1 MESKPAQVKNGTR
14 TYLINGDFIKFHTVF
29 KDGSE
34 IVEEYG
40 IYSEELESRRVKK
53 IGMTGKEQWTTEI
66 GEEIKPKSNDEF
78 LIRENDNN
86 PLFIRKDTQKEF
98 QWRIRNLKGD
108 ADNFMVECDK
118 DKQQIV
124 IRTKNKKYYK
134 RFNIPDLER
143 LNIKLDENLMKVNFV
158 NNTLIISYT
167 KPKEALEAESEI
179 LNEIRRIR
187 AEIKKIRM
195 LNMTLDVRIN
205 KLMKFNFI

>member
-1 MESKPAQVKNGTR
+1 MESKAKQVKNGTR

-40 IYSEELESRRVKK
+40 IYSEEIESRRVKK
-53 IGMTGKEQWTTEI
+53 IGMTGKESWTTEI
-66 GEEIKPKSNDEF
+66 GEEIKPRNNDEF
-78 LIRENDNN
+78 LIKENDNN
-86 PLFIRKDTQKEF
+86 PLFIRKDTQNEF

-143 LNIKLDENLMKVNFV
+143 LNIKLDESLMKVNFV

-167 KPKEALEAESEI
+167 KPKEVLEAEKEI
-179 LNEIRRIR
+179 LEEIRRIR
-187 AEIKKIRM
+187 AEIKK
-195 LNMTLDVRIN
+195 NPNAKYDPGCEHQ
-205 KLMKFNFI
+205 

>member
-1 MESKPAQVKNGTR
+1 MESKAKQVKNGTR
-14 TYLINGDFIKFHTVF
+14 TYLINGDYVKFHTVF

-53 IGMTGKEQWTTEI
+53 IGMTGKENWTTEI
-66 GEEIKPKSNDEF
+66 GEEIKPRNNDEF
-78 LIRENDNN
+78 LIKENENN
-86 PLFIRKDTQKEF
+86 PLFIRKDTAKEF

-143 LNIKLDENLMKVNFV
+143 LNIKLDESLMKVNFV

-167 KPKEALEAESEI
+167 KPKEALEAEKEI
-179 LNEIRRIR
+179 LEEVRRIR
-187 AEIKKIRM
+187 AEIKK
-195 LNMTLDVRIN
+195 NPNAKYDPGCQN
-205 KLMKFNFI
+205 Q

>member
-1 MESKPAQVKNGTR
+1 MTSKPVQVGNGTR
-14 TYLINGDFIKFHTVF
+14 TYMINGDYIKFHTVF

-66 GEEIKPKSNDEF
+66 GEEIKPRSNDEF

-134 RFNIPDLER
+134 RFGIPDLER

-167 KPKEALEAESEI
+167 KPKEALDAESEI

-187 AEIKKIRM
+187 AEIKK
-195 LNMTLDVRIN
+195 NPNAKYDPGCQN
-205 KLMKFNFI
+205 Q

>member
-1 MESKPAQVKNGTR
+1 MDNKPKQVKNGTR

-53 IGMTGKEQWTTEI
+53 ISMTGKEQWITEI
-66 GEEIKPKSNDEF
+66 GEEIKPRSNDEF
-78 LIRENDNN
+78 LIKENDNN
-86 PLFIRKDTQKEF
+86 PLFIRKDTNKEF

-143 LNIKLDENLMKVNFV
+143 LNIKLDESLMKVNFV

-167 KPKEALEAESEI
+167 KPKEAFEAENEI
-179 LNEIRRIR
+179 LEEVRRVR
-187 AEIKKIRM
+187 AEIKK
-195 LNMTLDVRIN
+195 NPNAKYDPGCQHQ
-205 KLMKFNFI
+205 

>member
-1 MESKPAQVKNGTR
+1 MESKPQQVKNGTR

-40 IYSEELESRRVKK
+40 LYSEELESRRVKK

-66 GEEIKPKSNDEF
+66 GEEIKPRSNDEF

-143 LNIKLDENLMKVNFV
+143 LNIKLDESLMKVNFV

-167 KPKEALEAESEI
+167 KPKEALEAEKEI
-179 LNEIRRIR
+179 LEEVRRIR
-187 AEIKKIRM
+187 AEIKK
-195 LNMTLDVRIN
+195 NPNAKYDPGCQN
-205 KLMKFNFI
+205 Q

>member
-1 MESKPAQVKNGTR
+1 MESKPKQVKNGSR

-29 KDGSE
+29 KDGTE

-53 IGMTGKEQWTTEI
+53 IGMTGKESWTTEI
-66 GEEIKPKSNDEF
+66 GEEIKPRSNDEF
-78 LIRENDNN
+78 LIKENDNN
-86 PLFIRKDTQKEF
+86 PLFIRKDTPKEF

-143 LNIKLDENLMKVNFV
+143 LNIKLDESLMKVNFV
-158 NNTLIISYT
+158 NSTLIISYT
-167 KPKEALEAESEI
+167 KPKEALAAESEI
-179 LNEIRRIR
+179 LEEIRKVR
-187 AEIKKIRM
+187 AEIKK
-195 LNMTLDVRIN
+195 NPDS
-205 KLMKFNFI
+205 KYDPGCQHQ

>member
-1 MESKPAQVKNGTR
+1 MESKPKQVKNGSR

-29 KDGSE
+29 KDGTE

-53 IGMTGKEQWTTEI
+53 IGMTGKESWTTEI
-66 GEEIKPKSNDEF
+66 GEEIKPRSNDEF
-78 LIRENDNN
+78 LIKENDNN
-86 PLFIRKDTQKEF
+86 PLFIRKDTPKEF
-98 QWRIRNLKGD
+98 QWRVRNLKGD

-143 LNIKLDENLMKVNFV
+143 LNVKLDESLMKVNFV
-158 NNTLIISYT
+158 NSTLIISYT
-167 KPKEALEAESEI
+167 KPKEALAAESEI
-179 LNEIRRIR
+179 LEEIRKVR
-187 AEIKKIRM
+187 AEIKK
-195 LNMTLDVRIN
+195 NPDA
-205 KLMKFNFI
+205 KYDPGCQHQ

>member
-1 MESKPAQVKNGTR
+1 MDNKPKQVKNGTR

-53 IGMTGKEQWTTEI
+53 ISMTGKEQWITEI
-66 GEEIKPKSNDEF
+66 GEEIKPRSNDEF
-78 LIRENDNN
+78 LIKENDNN
-86 PLFIRKDTQKEF
+86 PLFIRKDTNKEF

-143 LNIKLDENLMKVNFV
+143 LNIKLDESLMKVNFV

-167 KPKEALEAESEI
+167 KPKEALEAENEI
-179 LNEIRRIR
+179 LEEVRRVR
-187 AEIKKIRM
+187 AEIKK
-195 LNMTLDVRIN
+195 NPNAKYDPGCQHQ
-205 KLMKFNFI
+205 

>member
-1 MESKPAQVKNGTR
+1 MESKPTQVNNGTR

-66 GEEIKPKSNDEF
+66 GEEIKPRSNDEF

-134 RFNIPDLER
+134 RFGIPDLER

-167 KPKEALEAESEI
+167 KPKEALDAESEI

-187 AEIKKIRM
+187 AEIKK
-195 LNMTLDVRIN
+195 NPNAKYDPGCQN
-205 KLMKFNFI
+205 Q

>member
-1 MESKPAQVKNGTR
+1 MESKAKQVKNGTR

-40 IYSEELESRRVKK
+40 LYSEELESRRVKK

-66 GEEIKPKSNDEF
+66 GEEIKPRSNDEF

-86 PLFIRKDTQKEF
+86 PLFIRKDTNKEF

-108 ADNFMVECDK
+108 ADNFMVQCDK

-143 LNIKLDENLMKVNFV
+143 LNIKLDESLMKVNFV
-158 NNTLIISYT
+158 NNTLIISYS
-167 KPKEALEAESEI
+167 KPKEALEAENEI
-179 LNEIRRIR
+179 LEEVRRVR
-187 AEIKKIRM
+187 AEIKK
-195 LNMTLDVRIN
+195 NPNAKYDPGCQN
-205 KLMKFNFI
+205 Q

>member
-1 MESKPAQVKNGTR
+1 MESQPTQVKNGTR

-66 GEEIKPKSNDEF
+66 GEEIKPRSNDEF

-134 RFNIPDLER
+134 RFGIPDLER

-167 KPKEALEAESEI
+167 KPKEALDAESEI

-187 AEIKKIRM
+187 AEIKK
-195 LNMTLDVRIN
+195 NPNAKYDPGCQN
-205 KLMKFNFI
+205 Q

>member
-1 MESKPAQVKNGTR
+1 MESKAKQVKNGTR

-40 IYSEELESRRVKK
+40 IYSEEIESRRVKK
-53 IGMTGKEQWTTEI
+53 IGMTGKESWTTEI
-66 GEEIKPKSNDEF
+66 GEEIKPRNNDEF
-78 LIRENDNN
+78 LIKENDNN
-86 PLFIRKDTQKEF
+86 PLFIRKDTPNEF

-143 LNIKLDENLMKVNFV
+143 LNLKLDESLMKVNFV

-167 KPKEALEAESEI
+167 KPKEALEAEKEI
-179 LNEIRRIR
+179 LEEIRRVR
-187 AEIKKIRM
+187 AEIKK
-195 LNMTLDVRIN
+195 NPNAKYDPGCEHQ
-205 KLMKFNFI
+205 

>member
-14 TYLINGDFIKFHTVF
+14 TYLINGDYIKFHTVF

-53 IGMTGKEQWTTEI
+53 IGMTGKEQWITEI

-143 LNIKLDENLMKVNFV
+143 LNIKIDENLMKLKFV

-167 KPKEALEAESEI
+167 KPKEALDSESEI

-187 AEIKKIRM
+187 AEIKK
-195 LNMTLDVRIN
+195 NPNAKYDPGCQN
-205 KLMKFNFI
+205 Q

>member
-1 MESKPAQVKNGTR
+1 MESKPKQVKNGSR

-29 KDGSE
+29 KDGTE

-53 IGMTGKEQWTTEI
+53 IGMTGKESWTTEI
-66 GEEIKPKSNDEF
+66 GEEIKPRSNDEF
-78 LIRENDNN
+78 LIKENDNN
-86 PLFIRKDTQKEF
+86 PLFIRKDTPKEF
-98 QWRIRNLKGD
+98 QWRVRNLKGD

-143 LNIKLDENLMKVNFV
+143 LNIKLDESLMKVNFV
-158 NNTLIISYT
+158 NSTLIISYT
-167 KPKEALEAESEI
+167 KPKEALAAESEI
-179 LNEIRRIR
+179 LEEIRKVR
-187 AEIKKIRM
+187 AEIKK
-195 LNMTLDVRIN
+195 NPDA
-205 KLMKFNFI
+205 KYDPGCQHQ

>member
-14 TYLINGDFIKFHTVF
+14 TYLINGDYIKFHTVF

-158 NNTLIISYT
+158 NNTLVISYT
-167 KPKEALEAESEI
+167 KPKEALDAESEI
-179 LNEIRRIR
+179 LGEIRRIR
-187 AEIKKIRM
+187 AEIKK
-195 LNMTLDVRIN
+195 NPNAKYDPGCQN
-205 KLMKFNFI
+205 Q

>member
-1 MESKPAQVKNGTR
+1 MESKAKQVKNGTR

-40 IYSEELESRRVKK
+40 IYSEEIESRRVKK

-66 GEEIKPKSNDEF
+66 GEEIKPRNNDEF
-78 LIRENDNN
+78 LIKENDNN
-86 PLFIRKDTQKEF
+86 PLFIRKDTPKEF
-98 QWRIRNLKGD
+98 QWRVRNLKGD

-143 LNIKLDENLMKVNFV
+143 LNIKLDESLMKVNFV
-158 NNTLIISYT
+158 NSTLIISYT
-167 KPKEALEAESEI
+167 KPKEVLESE
-179 LNEIRRIR
+179 NEILEEIRKVR
-187 AEIKKIRM
+187 AEIKK
-195 LNMTLDVRIN
+195 NPNAKYDPGCQHQ
-205 KLMKFNFI
+205 

>member
-1 MESKPAQVKNGTR
+1 MESKPKQVKNGTR

-66 GEEIKPKSNDEF
+66 GEEIKPRSNDEF

-143 LNIKLDENLMKVNFV
+143 LNIKLEENLMKVNFV

-187 AEIKKIRM
+187 AEIKK
-195 LNMTLDVRIN
+195 NPNAKYDPGCQN
-205 KLMKFNFI
+205 Q

>member
-1 MESKPAQVKNGTR
+1 METKPKQVKNGTR

-29 KDGSE
+29 KDGTE

-53 IGMTGKEQWTTEI
+53 IGMTGKEQWITEI
-66 GEEIKPKSNDEF
+66 GEEIKPRSNDEF

-86 PLFIRKDTQKEF
+86 PLFIRKDTPKEF

-158 NNTLIISYT
+158 NNTLVISYT

-187 AEIKKIRM
+187 AEIKK
-195 LNMTLDVRIN
+195 NPNAKYDPGCQN
-205 KLMKFNFI
+205 Q

>member
-1 MESKPAQVKNGTR
+1 MESKPTQVKNGTR

-66 GEEIKPKSNDEF
+66 GEEIKPRSNDEF

-143 LNIKLDENLMKVNFV
+143 LNLKLEENLMKVNFV

-187 AEIKKIRM
+187 AEIKK
-195 LNMTLDVRIN
+195 NPNAKYDPGCQN
-205 KLMKFNFI
+205 Q

>member
-1 MESKPAQVKNGTR
+1 MESKPQQVKNGTR

-40 IYSEELESRRVKK
+40 LYSEELESRRVKK

-66 GEEIKPKSNDEF
+66 GEEIKPRSNDEF

-143 LNIKLDENLMKVNFV
+143 LNIKLDENSMKVNFV
-158 NNTLIISYT
+158 NNTLVISYT
-167 KPKEALEAESEI
+167 KPKEALDAESEI
-179 LNEIRRIR
+179 LGEIRRIR
-187 AEIKKIRM
+187 AEIKK
-195 LNMTLDVRIN
+195 NPNAKYDPGCQN
-205 KLMKFNFI
+205 Q

>member
-1 MESKPAQVKNGTR
+1 MDNKPKQVKNGTR

-53 IGMTGKEQWTTEI
+53 ISMTGKEQWITEI
-66 GEEIKPKSNDEF
+66 GEEIKPRSNDEF
-78 LIRENDNN
+78 LIKENDNN
-86 PLFIRKDTQKEF
+86 PLFIRKDTNKEF

-143 LNIKLDENLMKVNFV
+143 LNIKLDESLMKVNFV

-167 KPKEALEAESEI
+167 KPKEALEAENEI
-179 LNEIRRIR
+179 LEEVRRVR
-187 AEIKKIRM
+187 AEIKK
-195 LNMTLDVRIN
+195 NPNAKYDPGCPHQ
-205 KLMKFNFI
+205 

>member
-1 MESKPAQVKNGTR
+1 MESKAKQVKNGTR

-40 IYSEELESRRVKK
+40 IYSEEIESRRVKK
-53 IGMTGKEQWTTEI
+53 IGMTGKESWTTEI
-66 GEEIKPKSNDEF
+66 GEEIKPRSNDEF
-78 LIRENDNN
+78 LIKENDNN
-86 PLFIRKDTQKEF
+86 PLFIRKDTQNEF

-143 LNIKLDENLMKVNFV
+143 LNIKLDESLMKVNFV
-158 NNTLIISYT
+158 NSTLIISYT
-167 KPKEALEAESEI
+167 KPKEILEAENEI
-179 LNEIRRIR
+179 LEEIRRVR
-187 AEIKKIRM
+187 AEIKK
-195 LNMTLDVRIN
+195 NPNAKYDPGCQHQ
-205 KLMKFNFI
+205 

>member
-1 MESKPAQVKNGTR
+1 MESKPKQVKNGTR
-14 TYLINGDFIKFHTVF
+14 TYLINGDYIKFHTVF

-66 GEEIKPKSNDEF
+66 GEELKPRSNDEF

-134 RFNIPDLER
+134 RFGIPDLER
-143 LNIKLDENLMKVNFV
+143 LNLKLDESLMKVNFV

-179 LNEIRRIR
+179 LGEIRRIR
-187 AEIKKIRM
+187 AEIKK
-195 LNMTLDVRIN
+195 NPNAKYDPGCQN
-205 KLMKFNFI
+205 Q

>member
-1 MESKPAQVKNGTR
+1 MESKPTQVKNGTR

-66 GEEIKPKSNDEF
+66 GEEIKPRSNDEF

-143 LNIKLDENLMKVNFV
+143 LNIKLEENLMKVNFV

-187 AEIKKIRM
+187 AEIKK
-195 LNMTLDVRIN
+195 NPNAKYDPGCQN
-205 KLMKFNFI
+205 Q

>member
-1 MESKPAQVKNGTR
+1 MESKPQQVKNGTR

-40 IYSEELESRRVKK
+40 LYSEELESRRVKK

-66 GEEIKPKSNDEF
+66 GEEIKPRSNDEF

-134 RFNIPDLER
+134 RFGIPDLER

-167 KPKEALEAESEI
+167 KPKEALDAESEI

-187 AEIKKIRM
+187 AEIKK
-195 LNMTLDVRIN
+195 NPNAKYDPGCQN
-205 KLMKFNFI
+205 Q

>member
-1 MESKPAQVKNGTR
+1 MESKPKQVKNGTR

-29 KDGSE
+29 KDGTE

-53 IGMTGKEQWTTEI
+53 IGMTGKESWTTEI
-66 GEEIKPKSNDEF
+66 GEEIKPRSNDEF
-78 LIRENDNN
+78 LIKENDNN
-86 PLFIRKDTQKEF
+86 PLFIRKDTPKEF
-98 QWRIRNLKGD
+98 QWRVRNLKGD

-143 LNIKLDENLMKVNFV
+143 LNIKLDESLMKVNFV
-158 NNTLIISYT
+158 NSTLIISYT
-167 KPKEALEAESEI
+167 KPKEVLEAENEI
-179 LNEIRRIR
+179 LEEVRKVR
-187 AEIKKIRM
+187 AEIKK
-195 LNMTLDVRIN
+195 NPNAKYDPGCQHQ
-205 KLMKFNFI
+205 

>member
-1 MESKPAQVKNGTR
+1 MESKPKQVKNGTR
-14 TYLINGDFIKFHTVF
+14 TYLINGDYIKFHTVF

-66 GEEIKPKSNDEF
+66 GEELKPRSIDEF

-134 RFNIPDLER
+134 RFGIPDLER
-143 LNIKLDENLMKVNFV
+143 LNLKLDESLMKVNFV

-179 LNEIRRIR
+179 LGEIRRIR
-187 AEIKKIRM
+187 AEIKK
-195 LNMTLDVRIN
+195 NPNAKYDPGCQN
-205 KLMKFNFI
+205 Q

>member
-1 MESKPAQVKNGTR
+1 METKPKQVKNGTR

-29 KDGSE
+29 KDGTE

-53 IGMTGKEQWTTEI
+53 IGMTGKEQWITEI
-66 GEEIKPKSNDEF
+66 GEEIKPRSNDEF

-86 PLFIRKDTQKEF
+86 PLFIRKDTPKEF

-167 KPKEALEAESEI
+167 KPKEVIESESEI
-179 LNEIRRIR
+179 LGEIRRIR
-187 AEIKKIRM
+187 AEIKK
-195 LNMTLDVRIN
+195 NPNAKYDPGCQN
-205 KLMKFNFI
+205 Q

>member
-1 MESKPAQVKNGTR
+1 MENKTKQVKNGTR
-14 TYLINGDFIKFHTVF
+14 TYLINGDFVKFHTVF

-53 IGMTGKEQWTTEI
+53 IGMTGKEQWSTEI
-66 GEEIKPKSNDEF
+66 GEEIKPRSNDEF
-78 LIRENDNN
+78 LIKENDNN
-86 PLFIRKDTQKEF
+86 PLFIRKDTNKEF

-143 LNIKLDENLMKVNFV
+143 LNMKLDESLMKVNFV
-158 NNTLIISYT
+158 NNPLIISYT
-167 KPKEALEAESEI
+167 KPKEVLEAENEI
-179 LNEIRRIR
+179 LEEVRRIR
-187 AEIKKIRM
+187 AEIKK
-195 LNMTLDVRIN
+195 NPNAKYDPGCQN
-205 KLMKFNFI
+205 Q

>member
-1 MESKPAQVKNGTR
+1 MESKPKQVKNGTR
-14 TYLINGDFIKFHTVF
+14 TYLINGDYIKFHTVF

-66 GEEIKPKSNDEF
+66 GEELKPRSNDEF

-134 RFNIPDLER
+134 RFGIPDLER
-143 LNIKLDENLMKVNFV
+143 LNLKLDESLMKVNFV
-158 NNTLIISYT
+158 NNTLVISYT

-179 LNEIRRIR
+179 LGEIRRIR
-187 AEIKKIRM
+187 AEIKK
-195 LNMTLDVRIN
+195 NPNAKYDPGCQN
-205 KLMKFNFI
+205 Q

>member
-1 MESKPAQVKNGTR
+1 MESKAKQVKNGTR
-14 TYLINGDFIKFHTVF
+14 TYLINGDYIKFHTVF

-40 IYSEELESRRVKK
+40 IYSEEIESRRVKK

-66 GEEIKPKSNDEF
+66 GEEIKPRSNDEF
-78 LIRENDNN
+78 LIKENDNN
-86 PLFIRKDTQKEF
+86 PLFIRKDTPKEF
-98 QWRIRNLKGD
+98 QWRVRNLKGD

-143 LNIKLDENLMKVNFV
+143 LNIKLDESLMKVNFV
-158 NNTLIISYT
+158 NSTLIISYT
-167 KPKEALEAESEI
+167 KPKEVLDAEKEI
-179 LNEIRRIR
+179 LEEIRRVR
-187 AEIKKIRM
+187 AEIKK
-195 LNMTLDVRIN
+195 NPNAKYDPGCQHQ
-205 KLMKFNFI
+205 

>member
-1 MESKPAQVKNGTR
+1 MESKPQQVKNGTR

-34 IVEEYG
+34 IVEEFG
-40 IYSEELESRRVKK
+40 LYSEELESRRVKK

-66 GEEIKPKSNDEF
+66 GEEIKPRSNDEF

-158 NNTLIISYT
+158 NNTLVISYT
-167 KPKEALEAESEI
+167 KPKEALDAESEI
-179 LNEIRRIR
+179 LGEIRRIR
-187 AEIKKIRM
+187 AEIKK
-195 LNMTLDVRIN
+195 NPNAKYDPGCQN
-205 KLMKFNFI
+205 Q

>member
-1 MESKPAQVKNGTR
+1 MESKAKQVKNGTR

-40 IYSEELESRRVKK
+40 IYSEEIESRRVKK

-66 GEEIKPKSNDEF
+66 GEEIKPRSNDEF
-78 LIRENDNN
+78 LIKENDNN
-86 PLFIRKDTQKEF
+86 PLFIRKDTPKEF
-98 QWRIRNLKGD
+98 QWRVRNLKGD

-143 LNIKLDENLMKVNFV
+143 LNIKLDESLMKVNFV
-158 NNTLIISYT
+158 NSTLIISYT
-167 KPKEALEAESEI
+167 KPKEILEAENEI
-179 LNEIRRIR
+179 LEEIRRVR
-187 AEIKKIRM
+187 AEIKK
-195 LNMTLDVRIN
+195 NPNAKYDPGCQQQ
-205 KLMKFNFI
+205 

>member
-1 MESKPAQVKNGTR
+1 MESKPQQVKNGTR
-14 TYLINGDFIKFHTVF
+14 TYLINGDYIKFHTVF

-40 IYSEELESRRVKK
+40 LYSEELESRRVKK

-66 GEEIKPKSNDEF
+66 GEEIKPRSNDEF

-108 ADNFMVECDK
+108 ADNFMIECDK

-143 LNIKLDENLMKVNFV
+143 LKINLDENLMKVNFV
-158 NNTLIISYT
+158 NNTLIISYI
-167 KPKEALEAESEI
+167 KPKEALDAESEI
-179 LNEIRRIR
+179 LGEIRRIR
-187 AEIKKIRM
+187 AEIKK
-195 LNMTLDVRIN
+195 NPNAKYDPGCQN
-205 KLMKFNFI
+205 Q

>member
-1 MESKPAQVKNGTR
+1 MESKPQQVKNGTR

-34 IVEEYG
+34 IVEEYSL
-40 IYSEELESRRVKK
+40 YSEELESRRVKK

-66 GEEIKPKSNDEF
+66 GEEIKPRSNDEF

-143 LNIKLDENLMKVNFV
+143 LNVKLDENLMKVNFV

-167 KPKEALEAESEI
+167 KPKEALDSESEI
-179 LNEIRRIR
+179 LGEIRRIR
-187 AEIKKIRM
+187 AEIKK
-195 LNMTLDVRIN
+195 NPNAKYDPGCQN
-205 KLMKFNFI
+205 Q

>member
-1 MESKPAQVKNGTR
+1 MKNGTR

-66 GEEIKPKSNDEF
+66 GEEIKPRSNDEF

-134 RFNIPDLER
+134 RFGIPDLER

-167 KPKEALEAESEI
+167 KPKEALDAESEI
-179 LNEIRRIR
+179 LGEIRRIR
-187 AEIKKIRM
+187 AEIKK
-195 LNMTLDVRIN
+195 NPNAKYDPGCQN
-205 KLMKFNFI
+205 Q